1 MDRQRWNA
9 GPALAAVARRWHRHE
24 RGGDLHRSADH
35 RANVDLAEVVAA
47 SAGCSGDASTEL
59 LTVEEEAAVEEELLV
74 LPNASN
80 SVELVLSVEFVLSE
94 LLAPVEADSVPFE
107 LSMSVS
113 EL

>member
-1 MDRQRWNA
+1 MSLLLSEEPSSDSR
-9 GPALAAVARRWHRHE
+9 LVSVA
-24 RGGDLHRSADH
+24 S
-35 RANVDLAEVVAA
+35 V
-47 SAGCSGDASTEL
+47 DASPEL